1 MDRNADEMHN
11 IRIIDKVEVVAL
23 RFSWEVCMAMLSE
36 GISYQPS
43 QSTLTEQEAVSSRL
57 SLQTNK

>member
-1 MDRNADEMHN
+1 MDRKADEMHN

-36 GISYQPS
+36 GISYQRS
-43 QSTLTEQEAVSSRL
+43 QSTVTEQEAVSSRL

>member
-1 MDRNADEMHN
+1 MHN
-11 IRIIDKVEVVAL
+11 IRILDRVEVVAL

-36 GISYQPS
+36 GISYQRS
-43 QSTLTEQEAVSSRL
+43 QSTVTEQEAVSSRL